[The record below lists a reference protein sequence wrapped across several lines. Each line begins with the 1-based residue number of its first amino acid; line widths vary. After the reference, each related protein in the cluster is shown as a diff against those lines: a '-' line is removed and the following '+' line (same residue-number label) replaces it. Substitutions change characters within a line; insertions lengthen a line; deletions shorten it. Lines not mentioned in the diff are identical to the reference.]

1 MEQISNPLP
10 PRKRGIIYSLGIVY
24 GAAVGVAAQALLAM
38 GMPEWA
44 GVIGASAG
52 VIGAATSALARA
64 NLSNPFEGG
73 VK

>member
-24 GAAVGVAAQALLAM
+24 GAAVGVAAPALLAM
-38 GMPEWA
+38 GMPEW
-44 GVIGASAG
+44 AG

>member
-10 PRKRGIIYSLGIVY
+10 PRKRGLIYSLGIVY
-24 GAAVGVAAQALLAM
+24 GAAVGVAAPALLVM

-44 GVIGASAG
+44 GVLGASAG

>member
-1 MEQISNPLP
+1 VL
-10 PRKRGIIYSLGIVY
+10 
-24 GAAVGVAAQALLAM
+24 
-38 GMPEWA
+38 
-44 GVIGASAG
+44 GASAG